1 MLFRLIKNEFYKMLK
16 MKKIYIFML
25 IITAMTIIP
34 VLASKFGGAEIVMK
48 VNTFPLEN
56 LSWSAE
62 MIIPIF
68 IVILAAE
75 MITNEYNNGT
85 FKLSLINSAK
95 RSEVLISK
103 LIVMITFI
111 FMILMFTLMFSYI
124 SGSIFFDWG
133 VPFEINGHVLSEVNG
148 ILYTIGMYLLSII
161 PLTAFSVLVF
171 YISLNLNSPGSVV
184 GINIGLIFLLSLI
197 RQLSEIISPVIIS
210 NYFNTGLIL
219 NSVNIF
225 KEVLILLTVSLI
237 YLIIFYSLSWV
248 NLNNKDIVK

>member
-1 MLFRLIKNEFYKMLK
+1 MLYRLIKNEFYKLLK
-16 MKKIYIFML
+16 MKKVYIFML
-25 IITAMTIIP
+25 IIGVMTIIP

-75 MITNEYNNGT
+75 MVTNEYNNGT
-85 FKLSLINSAK
+85 FKLSLVNSAK

-111 FMILMFTLMFSYI
+111 LMILMFTLMVSYI

-133 VPFEINGHVLSEVNG
+133 VPFEINGQVLSEANG
-148 ILYTIGMYLLSII
+148 ILYTVGMYLLSII
-161 PLTAFSVLVF
+161 PLTAFSILVIF
-171 YISLNLNSPGSVV
+171 ISFNLSSPGSVV
-184 GINIGLIFLLSLI
+184 GINIGMIFLLSLI
-197 RQLSEIISPVIIS
+197 RQLSVKISPFIISD
-210 NYFNTGLIL
+210 YFNTGLIL
-219 NSVNIF
+219 NSANIFNEVNI
-225 KEVLILLTVSLI
+225 LLVISLI
-237 YLIIFYSLSWV
+237 YFIIFYSLSWI
-248 NLNNKDIVK
+248 NLKNKDIVK